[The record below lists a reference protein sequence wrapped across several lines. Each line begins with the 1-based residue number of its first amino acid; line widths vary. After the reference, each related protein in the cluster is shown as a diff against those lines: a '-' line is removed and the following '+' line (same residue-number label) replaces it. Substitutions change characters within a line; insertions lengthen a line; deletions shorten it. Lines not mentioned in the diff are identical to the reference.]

1 MKICLQ
7 KKIFKKRLRASIH
20 FDFAKQKH
28 HHQWGV
34 FYCKC
39 VIRLQPLTKITCVSS
54 RIIPYQIDLM

>member
-20 FDFAKQKH
+20 LVFAKQKH
-28 HHQWGV
+28 HQWGA
-34 FYCKC
+34 FYRKC